1 MHIYAVN
8 LNTAGL
14 PARHCTNTSYY
25 CGLTLCCTTRGSPT
39 YSLRP
44 HVQMNVLHVQ
54 MNDVVLEALRVS
66 CDCNSECFDLR
77 HGHSVSRISEDA
89 SVRT

>member
-1 MHIYAVN
+1 
-8 LNTAGL
+8 
-14 PARHCTNTSYY
+14 
-25 CGLTLCCTTRGSPT
+25 
-39 YSLRP
+39 
-44 HVQMNVLHVQ
+44 

-66 CDCNSECFDLR
+66 CDCNSESFDLR